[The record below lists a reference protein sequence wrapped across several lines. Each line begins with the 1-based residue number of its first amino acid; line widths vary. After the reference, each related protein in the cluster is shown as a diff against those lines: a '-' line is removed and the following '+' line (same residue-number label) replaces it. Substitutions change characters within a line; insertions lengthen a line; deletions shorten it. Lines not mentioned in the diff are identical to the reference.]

1 MEKYSLHERILE
13 QKDWAIILF
22 LVVFALIAIVKTN
35 FENRFNDF
43 IRLLV
48 SDKYAKIY
56 RDGSLI
62 MSWFTVILFFVQ
74 LFSISFFIQLALH
87 AHKIVDKTDFIVYI
101 QIFVFVMIFILSKF
115 LVEKIIATTF
125 DEEDL
130 VEQYNML
137 KINYRT
143 YISMLLLPV
152 NIYLFYSDLNHFALI
167 NCIIIIISIAILITY
182 SKSIKVYQNFIIS
195 NLIYFILYLCTLE
208 IAPYYFVYYWFAK
221 S

>member
-13 QKDWAIILF
+13 QKDWAIVLF

-35 FENRFNDF
+35 FENRFKDF
-43 IRLLV
+43 MRLLV

-74 LFSISFFIQLALH
+74 LFSISFFVQLALDTFGV
-87 AHKIVDKTDFIVYI
+87 VDKTDFVVFI

-115 LVEKIIATTF
+115 LIEKIIATTF

-152 NIYLFYSDLNHFALI
+152 NIYMFYSKIDHILLI
-167 NCIIIIISIAILITY
+167 NCIIIIILIAIVITY
-182 SKSIKVYQNFIIS
+182 AKSIKIYQNVIIS

-208 IAPYYFVYYWFAK
+208 IAPYYLVYYWFVK